1 MATFSWTAAYVL
13 SIALRQEAHKVFVF
27 GHYEGVWYEN
37 LWRFYCVYFLTVATS
52 MPVNMLLLRL
62 MKYLPTQVLSL
73 GITDAT
79 LAYFGTTI
87 YTGLFSYLRLKANW
101 RKPGSTVKLNRSVLD
116 VSILPTSAGC
126 KPLTKP
132 GAFSKYQ
139 ATPSEMR
146 ERGLMHLVTRARQT
160 AAQSRGMGTRACR
173 AGAANIQSS
182 SPSEGAVP
190 AGARRAPRPMAAAR
204 RLNCAE
210 TLSCPCA
217 LASAHRWRHPLL
229 PLALLHKAAGSPD
242 AAAEL

>member
-1 MATFSWTAAYVL
+1 MAARLEIFPFAETVRWRGKLLPRYAWYMLSGAVCDVGQFMLYRALWGSSGMATFSWTAAYVL

-146 ERGLMHLVTRARQT
+146 ERGLMHLVNPCTADGSAKPRHGHTRV
-160 AAQSRGMGTRACR
+160 
-173 AGAANIQSS
+173 
-182 SPSEGAVP
+182 PS
-190 AGARRAPRPMAAAR
+190 
-204 RLNCAE
+204 
-210 TLSCPCA
+210 
-217 LASAHRWRHPLL
+217 W
-229 PLALLHKAAGSPD
+229 GSEYSKLV
-242 AAAEL
+242 AI